1 MQKRSTKAML
11 TMVIMSVF
19 ILCMGMT
26 VCAAGGKTAPTQE
39 ILTASWSSGML
50 QVEDKVIQ
58 LPVRLSQLMQ
68 MGFTYEN
75 WSGYSKDYLISQNSC
90 AYIVLCYNGVQVSMV
105 TVYNHTD
112 MPLVTVEQIDPLIT
126 EFNIYS
132 SAGKLD
138 IYFPGG
144 IKLGDHFTTIQ
155 QKLGAAREI
164 SPYDLTHRYGTK
176 IDGSG
181 VDLGVEFGVD
191 KRTQVINSM
200 SVKKEV
206 NVTTLDQM
214 TPIALLNIANEQS
227 DTRHNMAFLFM
238 PEYLEEK
245 DGWRTVKSI
254 VQVGTE
260 LYGIQFFCDFEM
272 TRYYGGRLGTPIYQ
286 QTDAN
291 GITHQVF
298 YTGDQYY
305 VVCIKGDYVFDGT
318 ITIKHFATDS
328 TANVD
333 ALFRNTVIQIAN
345 SIVF

>member
-1 MQKRSTKAML
+1 
-11 TMVIMSVF
+11 
-19 ILCMGMT
+19 
-26 VCAAGGKTAPTQE
+26 
-39 ILTASWSSGML
+39 ML

-75 WSGYSKDYLISQNSC
+75 WSGYSKDYLISQKSC
-90 AYIVLCYNGVQVSMV
+90 AYIVLCYNGVQVSAV
-105 TVYNHTD
+105 TVYNYTD
-112 MPLVTVEQIDPLIT
+112 MPFATVEQIDPLIT
-126 EFNIYS
+126 EFGITA
-132 SAGKLD
+132 SAKKLD

-176 IDGSG
+176 IDGYG

-191 KRTQVINSM
+191 KKTQVINTM
-200 SVKKEV
+200 SVKKEA

-214 TPIALLNIANEQS
+214 APIALQNIANSQS
-227 DTRHNMAFLFM
+227 NTLHNMAFLYM

-245 DGWRTVKSI
+245 GDLLRTVKSI

-260 LYGIQFFCDFEM
+260 LYGMEFFGGFQLA
-272 TRYYGGRLGTPIYQ
+272 RYYGGQLGTPIYQ

-291 GITHQVF
+291 GIIHQVF
-298 YTGDQYY
+298 YTGDGYD

-333 ALFRNTVIQIAN
+333 VLFRNTVIQIAN